1 MIKRGTLCT
10 ILGLL
15 LLLAALL
22 LTAYNLRRDAA
33 AGDAAELVLERLIPD
48 LPRQE
53 SLSQSPTGEGKE
65 EAFVPDYVLNPE
77 LPMPEREIDGQS
89 YIGVLDIP
97 ALGLS
102 LPIIST
108 WSYPGL
114 QIAPCRYSGSAYLE
128 NLVIAGTI
136 TAAIS
141 RPSRSSSRAMRSR
154 LQTWTGLCS
163 ATRSIPLKR
172 FLHTLYPI

>member
-33 AGDAAELVLERLIPD
+33 AGDAAELVLERLTPD

-128 NLVIAGTI
+128 SRHCGAQLPQPFCIPPAAPAG
-136 TAAIS
+136 
-141 RPSRSSSRAMRSR
+141 RCGHVYRHGRDCVP
-154 LQTWTGLCS
+154 LQG
-163 ATRSIPLKR
+163 R
-172 FLHTLYPI
+172 FP

>member
-1 MIKRGTLCT
+1 MIMIKRGTLCT

-33 AGDAAELVLERLIPD
+33 AGDAAELVLERLTPD

-108 WSYPGL
+108 WSPAATP
-114 QIAPCRYSGSAYLE
+114 APRILKISSLR
-128 NLVIAGTI
+128 GTI
-136 TAAIS
+136 TAAIL

-154 LQTWTGLCS
+154 LQTWTGMCS

-172 FLHTLYPI
+172 FLPTPYPI

>member
-1 MIKRGTLCT
+1 MIMIKRGTLCT

-15 LLLAALL
+15 LLLAAL

-33 AGDAAELVLERLIPD
+33 AGDAAELVLERLTPD

-108 WSYPGL
+108 
-114 QIAPCRYSGSAYLE
+114 
-128 NLVIAGTI
+128 
-136 TAAIS
+136 
-141 RPSRSSSRAMRSR
+141 
-154 LQTWTGLCS
+154 
-163 ATRSIPLKR
+163 
-172 FLHTLYPI
+172 

>member
-33 AGDAAELVLERLIPD
+33 AGDAAELVLERLTPD

-77 LPMPEREIDGQS
+77 LPMPEREIDGQR
-89 YIGVLDIP
+89 YIGARPV
-97 ALGLS
+97 
-102 LPIIST
+102 
-108 WSYPGL
+108 
-114 QIAPCRYSGSAYLE
+114 APNHQHMEL
-128 NLVIAGTI
+128 
-136 TAAIS
+136 S
-141 RPSRSSSRAMRSR
+141 RPADRALPLLR
-154 LQTWTGLCS
+154 LRVS
-163 ATRSIPLKR
+163 
-172 FLHTLYPI
+172 

>member
-33 AGDAAELVLERLIPD
+33 AGDAAELVLERLTPD

-114 QIAPCRYSGSAYLE
+114 
-128 NLVIAGTI
+128 
-136 TAAIS
+136 
-141 RPSRSSSRAMRSR
+141 
-154 LQTWTGLCS
+154 
-163 ATRSIPLKR
+163 
-172 FLHTLYPI
+172 

>member
-33 AGDAAELVLERLIPD
+33 AGDAAELVLERLTPD

-89 YIGVLDIP
+89 Y
-97 ALGLS
+97 
-102 LPIIST
+102 
-108 WSYPGL
+108 
-114 QIAPCRYSGSAYLE
+114 
-128 NLVIAGTI
+128 
-136 TAAIS
+136 
-141 RPSRSSSRAMRSR
+141 
-154 LQTWTGLCS
+154 
-163 ATRSIPLKR
+163 
-172 FLHTLYPI
+172 

>member
-1 MIKRGTLCT
+1 MIMIKRGTLCT

-33 AGDAAELVLERLIPD
+33 AGDAAELVLERLTPD

-77 LPMPEREIDGQS
+77 LPMPGTRDRWPELHRRSG
-89 YIGVLDIP
+89 
-97 ALGLS
+97 
-102 LPIIST
+102 
-108 WSYPGL
+108 YPRARPV
-114 QIAPCRYSGSAYLE
+114 APHHQHMEL
-128 NLVIAGTI
+128 
-136 TAAIS
+136 S
-141 RPSRSSSRAMRSR
+141 RPADRTLPLLR
-154 LQTWTGLCS
+154 LRVS
-163 ATRSIPLKR
+163 
-172 FLHTLYPI
+172 

>member
-33 AGDAAELVLERLIPD
+33 AGDAAELVLERLTSD
-48 LPRQE
+48 LPWQE

-77 LPMPEREIDGQS
+77 LPMPEREIDEFDIECL
-89 YIGVLDIP
+89 YRMYRIG
-97 ALGLS
+97 
-102 LPIIST
+102 
-108 WSYPGL
+108 
-114 QIAPCRYSGSAYLE
+114 
-128 NLVIAGTI
+128 
-136 TAAIS
+136 
-141 RPSRSSSRAMRSR
+141 RSR
-154 LQTWTGLCS
+154 RNRNASFDGGAGGIL
-163 ATRSIPLKR
+163 PLR
-172 FLHTLYPI
+172 YGHSNPHH